1 MTKQVISLQQFN
13 DDLRSC
19 VLSAI
24 HQFVQ
29 HKTGQSMEGGWCT
42 HELKRFLPALDE
54 HSEQLAR
61 RINAQ
66 NFERIEILVPEPPAD
81 SQPITFVSH
90 PAWFWSFKRDDGLQQ
105 AGCMVAQDLREAVCN
120 VLVSTLPNGN
130 LFASEYRVPIDVLDE
145 APGNRQTSLVIT
157 RPGMTL
163 EFHSL

>member
-1 MTKQVISLQQFN
+1 MTNQVISFQQFN

-29 HKTGQSMEGGWCT
+29 HKTGESMEGGWCS

-81 SQPITFVSH
+81 TQPIKFVSH
-90 PAWFWSFKRDDGLQQ
+90 PAWFWSFKRDDGTHSDGFM
-105 AGCMVAQDLREAVCN
+105 AGKDLRDAVSR
-120 VLVSTLPNGN
+120 VLVSEVPGGQ
-130 LFASEYRVPIDVLDE
+130 LFGDHYRVPIDVLDE
-145 APGNRQTSLVIT
+145 APGNRQTSLLIT